1 MIAIALGAAASAA
14 LAVACASGGTQPSQS
29 TAPPSQAEVAVVAP
43 AADESTSD
51 IAATTRTS
59 PEAAFVGDGDLR
71 VPTSSIAPGR
81 MRMIVV
87 VDGEDVNLRN
97 GGEVLFSDGL
107 AIELFLD
114 PYPPSTLRAWLDVY
128 LTQDGVPVNDAELRI
143 DYDMLAMEHGPFWAD
158 GEEIGGGHYLFTLD
172 YFMYGAWDQLVR
184 LRTGDRSVSV
194 PLVLIAFP

>member
-1 MIAIALGAAASAA
+1 M
-14 LAVACASGGTQPSQS
+14 
-29 TAPPSQAEVAVVAP
+29 VAP
-43 AADESTSD
+43 ADESTSE
-51 IAATTRTS
+51 IATRTLIS
-59 PEAAFVGDGDLR
+59 PDGGSFVGDDDLR
-71 VPTSSIAPGR
+71 VPSSSIAPGR

-87 VDGEDVNLRN
+87 VDGEDVHLRN
-97 GGEVLFSDGL
+97 GGQVLFSDGL